1 MNSVIQQLFL
11 IPGIKEAL
19 LSIDDEDSDED
30 TLFFQFQMVM
40 GHLQVNFSVSSR
52 YRELFKN
59 IYVFYFIFL
68 VGLEVTVL
76 RPRKVLAMPSSPRAT
91 R

>member
-19 LSIDDEDSDED
+19 LAIDDEDADEE

-40 GHLQVNFSVSSR
+40 GHLQV
-52 YRELFKN
+52 
-59 IYVFYFIFL
+59 
-68 VGLEVTVL
+68 
-76 RPRKVLAMPSSPRAT
+76 PSSFFENKLT
-91 R
+91 KLY

>member
-19 LSIDDEDSDED
+19 LAIDDEDADEE

-40 GHLQVNFSVSSR
+40 GHLQV
-52 YRELFKN
+52 
-59 IYVFYFIFL
+59 
-68 VGLEVTVL
+68 
-76 RPRKVLAMPSSPRAT
+76 PSSFFEI
-91 R
+91 